1 MKEKTNAKEMQK
13 LIQNAKVIKKLK
25 KQVKGITLIA
35 LVVTIIVLLIL
46 AGIAISLTVGNNGIF
61 TRARTAVIVNENAS
75 VYEQLQLI
83 VADYQMDNI
92 ETGND
97 TAILERLKADGYV
110 NEVEE
115 AKILNVTNLME
126 RTMQTGN
133 GTIETGDVYVL
144 EQRQITASSVT
155 TDTTENMDYYLIY
168 YGKNNSTST
177 NLGLAFVGNIKDSLE
192 TTGEEWFEFDD
203 ETGAIALM
211 DSRNYYN
218 VASGILERELGL
230 EEIIVPETYNG
241 KRVTKM
247 GIVFPISNGVTL
259 GINTKDVK
267 RIVLPDSI
275 EIINDGGTN
284 NIIFTGAFANCVA
297 LQSIELSENLKSIG
311 MYAFYNCVS
320 IEEIVIPK
328 YVKEIKSEVF
338 GNCINLKKIDL
349 PNSLTTIGNRTF
361 YNCTSL
367 EEITIPMFVKSVGEN
382 IFENCNNLKKVIIQS
397 KEITKEDLGVN
408 DSVEVIY
415 DDTEY
420 FNKANYLLQN
430 KTAEQLENY
439 ILWTGT
445 NYKNFEEWLNNEKGM
460 TREELK
466 QQANLEG
473 MSYEECL
480 KEIIINEE
488 NNWIYVE
495 IWYENSRYS
504 KMSISGQENEL
515 ANKLG
520 YNNFEDLLKQQFGGR
535 QEFNQYLQSINLEET
550 DLLKYILYISEMN
563 S

>member
-1 MKEKTNAKEMQK
+1 MC
-13 LIQNAKVIKKLK
+13 
-25 KQVKGITLIA
+25 
-35 LVVTIIVLLIL
+35 
-46 AGIAISLTVGNNGIF
+46 GIAK
-61 TRARTAVIVNENAS
+61 
-75 VYEQLQLI
+75 Y
-83 VADYQMDNI
+83 
-92 ETGND
+92 
-97 TAILERLKADGYV
+97 
-110 NEVEE
+110 
-115 AKILNVTNLME
+115 
-126 RTMQTGN
+126 
-133 GTIETGDVYVL
+133 
-144 EQRQITASSVT
+144 
-155 TDTTENMDYYLIY
+155 
-168 YGKNNSTST
+168 
-177 NLGLAFVGNIKDSLE
+177 
-192 TTGEEWFEFDD
+192 
-203 ETGAIALM
+203 
-211 DSRNYYN
+211 
-218 VASGILERELGL
+218 
-230 EEIIVPETYNG
+230 
-241 KRVTKM
+241 
-247 GIVFPISNGVTL
+247 
-259 GINTKDVK
+259 
-267 RIVLPDSI
+267 RIV
-275 EIINDGGTN
+275 GK
-284 NIIFTGAFANCVA
+284 F
-297 LQSIELSENLKSIG
+297 KSIG
-311 MYAFYNCVS
+311 TYAFYNCVS

-328 YVKEIKSEVF
+328 YVKEIKSQVF

-367 EEITIPMFVKSVGEN
+367 EEITIPMFVKSAGEN

-420 FNKANYLLQN
+420 LNKANYLLQN

-466 QQANLEG
+466 QQASLEG

-495 IWYENSRYS
+495 IWYEDSRYS